1 MFCTHC
7 GSRLPDGAVFCPT
20 CGRQAN
26 RGVSCPNCTYRLPIG
41 AVFCGRCGRAVGPPP
56 PVPGTVHEDQVPTDR
71 PPTPTDVTQG
81 VAPTAPDASARVPD
95 AIPPPESEVTPPR
108 LSNPEAVG
116 RVLPSN
122 VASWTSPET
131 NASQPSRSLGRPSP
145 ADVGVY
151 PPSRAE
157 WGYGATPVRPS
168 LDVLIEPTVGGVYG
182 HAWATVRNRF
192 WGLFVI
198 GLVAT
203 IIGGLISG
211 AVNGIG
217 ALLTGATDL
226 QVFSVTAQLLG
237 QALGTWPIW
246 AGVQFANLQTVR
258 FGRAEIDDIFVP
270 YRRGLLRVIVAQ
282 FVTTALVVGAFAFL
296 IVPGVVVGLRLS
308 FVTLLV
314 VDEGYSPI
322 EAIRE
327 SWRRTSGFGW
337 TLLGIGLVA
346 IPVALVGLLALIVGV
361 IPAVMV
367 IALTTPTMFAAV
379 TDAHLRRAY
388 DA

>member
-7 GSRLPDGAVFCPT
+7 GSRLPEGAAFCPT

-26 RGVSCPNCTYRLPIG
+26 RGLSCPNCTYRLPIG
-41 AVFCGRCGRAVGPPP
+41 AAFCARCGR
-56 PVPGTVHEDQVPTDR
+56 PVGTVPTAPATVPASQATGD
-71 PPTPTDVTQG
+71 PPNAPTDVTQSIAPPASGGDAGKPEATQAPFGATPPG
-81 VAPTAPDASARVPD
+81 VSG
-95 AIPPPESEVTPPR
+95 PESGE
-108 LSNPEAVG
+108 

-122 VASWTSPET
+122 VASWSSPEFS
-131 NASQPSRSLGRPSP
+131 AP
-145 ADVGVY
+145 
-151 PPSRAE
+151 PPSRAVGTPPPLGVGTYPSSRAA
-157 WGYGATPVRPS
+157 WGYGRTPVDPP
-168 LDVLIEPTVGGVYG
+168 LPVVIEPTVGGVYG
-182 HAWATVRNRF
+182 HAWATVRHRF
-192 WGLFVI
+192 WGLFFV

-203 IIGGLISG
+203 IIGGLIS
-211 AVNGIG
+211 AAINGIG

-226 QVFSVTAQLLG
+226 QLFSVTAQLLG

-258 FGRAEIDDIFVP
+258 SGRAEIDDIFEP
-270 YRRGLLRVIVAQ
+270 YRRGLLNVIVAQ
-282 FVTTALVVGAFAFL
+282 FVTTTLVVAAFAFL
-296 IVPGVVVGLRLS
+296 VVPGIVVGLRLS

-314 VDEGYSPI
+314 VDEGFGPI

-346 IPVALVGLLALIVGV
+346 IPVVLVGLLALIVGV

-367 IALTTPTMFAAV
+367 IALTIPTMFAAV
-379 TDAHLRRAY
+379 TEAHGRGGYRY
-388 DA
+388 